1 MSDYITNIKNRS
13 KNRFILGLL
22 ARTKR
27 YIINTYIIWLARK
40 NGAKIGLN
48 STIPYRLAKIANRN
62 LNIGNHTSIQS
73 HLIDLRIPI
82 YIGNNVII
90 GSGVEIITV
99 SHNVDSTEWEHRYY
113 GCEIRDFSWL
123 ATRSFILPSCRIIG
137 FGAVVAVG
145 ATVFKNV
152 ENMAIVSGNPAQFLR
167 KREKVHEDLCIESL
181 LGNDFISY
189 YQARMS

>member
-1 MSDYITNIKNRS
+1 M
-13 KNRFILGLL
+13 
-22 ARTKR
+22 
-27 YIINTYIIWLARK
+27 ARK
-40 NGAKIGLN
+40 NGAKIGQN

-99 SHNVDSTEWEHRYY
+99 SHNIDSIELEHKYY
-113 GCEIRDFSWL
+113 GIEIQDFTWL
-123 ATRSFILPSCRIIG
+123 ATRAFILPSCRFIG
-137 FGAVVAVG
+137 YYGSVVAAGAV
-145 ATVFKNV
+145 VFKNV
-152 ENMAIVSGNPAQFLR
+152 NSMEIVSGNPAQILR
-167 KREKVHEDLCIESL
+167 KRENIHSNLCVESL

-189 YQARMS
+189 FKARSS

>member
-1 MSDYITNIKNRS
+1 MSDYIKNIKNRS
-13 KNRFILGLL
+13 KNRFFLGLL

-40 NGAKIGLN
+40 NGAKIGQN

-62 LNIGNHTSIQS
+62 LHIGEHTSIQS

-82 YIGNNVII
+82 YIGNYVII

-99 SHNVDSTEWEHRYY
+99 SHNVDSIEWEHKYY
-113 GCEIRDFSWL
+113 GIEIQDFTWL
-123 ATRSFILPSCRIIG
+123 ATRSFILPSCRLIG
-137 FGAVVAVG
+137 YGAVVAAG
-145 ATVFKNV
+145 AVVFRNV
-152 ENMAIVSGNPAQFLR
+152 ESMMIVSGNPAHFLR
-167 KREKVHEDLCIESL
+167 IRENIHSNLCVESL

-189 YQARMS
+189 FNARSS

>member
-90 GSGVEIITV
+90 GSGVEMSINIGVRIDVGTCAGPGV
-99 SHNVDSTEWEHRYY
+99 GTGADS
-113 GCEIRDFSWL
+113 G
-123 ATRSFILPSCRIIG
+123 
-137 FGAVVAVG
+137 
-145 ATVFKNV
+145 
-152 ENMAIVSGNPAQFLR
+152 M
-167 KREKVHEDLCIESL
+167 
-181 LGNDFISY
+181 
-189 YQARMS
+189 